1 MKTAISIP
9 DELFEQAEAV
19 RKKRGVSRSEFYATA
34 IEHHLKLLNKGE
46 VTAKLNEIYANQP
59 SELDPELHEHQ
70 RRQLLK
76 SEW

>member
-9 DELFEQAEAV
+9 DELFEEAEAV
-19 RKKRGVSRSEFYATA
+19 RKKRGISRSEFYTNA
-34 IEHHLKLLNKGE
+34 IEHHLKLLNKSE
-46 VTAKLNEIYANQP
+46 ITAKLNEIYASQS
-59 SELDPELHEHQ
+59 SELDPELREHQ